1 MSKETQTNE
10 PVKQEGDFKLK
21 SKKRVPKNLGSLSGN
36 DPIKV
41 DLTKPEATGE
51 IVPEVIKVTIPKEQS
66 DAIQIGETKEIPVGE
81 SSEDSG
87 SMGTG
92 GEKQL
97 QEPSAAVEE
106 ISPIQEITEKEKTE
120 VKEIKQ
126 EVAEAKRDEQ
136 VLGKPLPENI
146 EKLVSFMEE
155 TGGSVED
162 YVALNKD
169 YSKLNS
175 GQLLKEYYIKTK
187 PHLDLEEIA
196 FLMED
201 NFDFDEDVDE
211 ARDIRKKKLAYK
223 EEVAKATQHLE
234 GSKSKY
240 YDEIKLRPGVTKEQQ
255 EAMSFYD
262 NYKAQQETVQQLHG
276 DFRDNTKKLFS
287 QEFKGFDFNVGEKKF
302 RYGIKDPVKVGET
315 QADVQNFVNK
325 YSNDKGEIVDPAG
338 YHKAMYAAMNADKI
352 AHHFYEQGKA
362 DGVKNV
368 IESSKNPSTDKPRQ
382 VADGNVFIN
391 GLKVKSISGLDST
404 KLRIKTK
411 KFN

>member
-1 MSKETQTNE
+1 MSEETKTNE

-51 IVPEVIKVTIPKEQS
+51 IVPEVIKVTIPKEQ
-66 DAIQIGETKEIPVGE
+66 DNAIQIGETGKVPE
-81 SSEDSG
+81 
-87 SMGTG
+87 
-92 GEKQL
+92 EKQTGDL
-97 QEPSAAVEE
+97 VEVDKQVSEPVAAVEE
-106 ISPIQEITEKEKTE
+106 VSPIQEVTEEEKTE

-126 EVAEAKRDEQ
+126 EIAEAKRDEK

-155 TGGSVED
+155 TGGNVED

-169 YSKLNS
+169 YSKLNG

-223 EEVAKATQHLE
+223 EEVAKAKQHLE
-234 GSKSKY
+234 SSKSKY
-240 YDEIKLRPGVTKEQQ
+240 YDEIKLRPGVTQEQQ

-262 NYKAQQETVQQLHG
+262 NYKAQQESAQQLHG

-391 GLKVKSISGLDST
+391 GLKVKSISGLDSS

>member
-1 MSKETQTNE
+1 MSEETKTNE

-51 IVPEVIKVTIPKEQS
+51 IVPEVIKVTIPKEQ
-66 DAIQIGETKEIPVGE
+66 DNAIQIGETGKVPE
-81 SSEDSG
+81 
-87 SMGTG
+87 
-92 GEKQL
+92 EKQTGDL
-97 QEPSAAVEE
+97 VEVDEQVSEPVAAVEE
-106 ISPIQEITEKEKTE
+106 VSPIQEVTEEEKTE

-126 EVAEAKRDEQ
+126 EIAEAKRDEK

-223 EEVAKATQHLE
+223 EEVAKAKQHLE
-234 GSKSKY
+234 SSKSKY
-240 YDEIKLRPGVTKEQQ
+240 YDEIKLRPGVTQEQQ

-262 NYKAQQETVQQLHG
+262 NYKAQQESAQQLHG

-391 GLKVKSISGLDST
+391 GLKVKSISGLDSS

>member
-1 MSKETQTNE
+1 MSEETKTNE

-51 IVPEVIKVTIPKEQS
+51 IVPEVIKVTIPKEQ
-66 DAIQIGETKEIPVGE
+66 DNAIQIGETGKIPE
-81 SSEDSG
+81 
-87 SMGTG
+87 
-92 GEKQL
+92 EKQTGDL
-97 QEPSAAVEE
+97 VEVDKQVSEPVAAVEE
-106 ISPIQEITEKEKTE
+106 VSPIQEVTEEEKTE

-126 EVAEAKRDEQ
+126 EIAEAKRDEK

-155 TGGSVED
+155 TGGNVED

-223 EEVAKATQHLE
+223 EEVAKAKQHLE
-234 GSKSKY
+234 SSKSKY
-240 YDEIKLRPGVTKEQQ
+240 YDEIKLRPGVTQEQQ
-255 EAMSFYD
+255 AAVSFYD
-262 NYKAQQETVQQLHG
+262 QYKAQQEIAQQLHG
-276 DFRDNTKKLFS
+276 DFRDNTKKLFTK
-287 QEFKGFDFNVGEKKF
+287 EFKGFDFEVGEKRF
-302 RYGIKDPVKVGET
+302 RYGVKDPVKVGET
-315 QADVQNFVNK
+315 QADVQNFVNRFT
-325 YSNDKGEIVDPAG
+325 NDKGEIVDPTG

-368 IESSKNPSTDKPRQ
+368 IDGSKNPSRDKPRQ
-382 VADGNVFIN
+382 VADGNVFVH

>member
-1 MSKETQTNE
+1 MSEETKTNE

-51 IVPEVIKVTIPKEQS
+51 IVPEVIKVTIPKEQ
-66 DAIQIGETKEIPVGE
+66 DNAIQIGETGKIPE
-81 SSEDSG
+81 
-87 SMGTG
+87 
-92 GEKQL
+92 EKQTGDL
-97 QEPSAAVEE
+97 VEVDKQVSEPVAAVEE
-106 ISPIQEITEKEKTE
+106 VSPIQEVTEEEKTE

-126 EVAEAKRDEQ
+126 EIAEAKRDEK

-155 TGGSVED
+155 TGGNVED

-240 YDEIKLRPGVTKEQQ
+240 YDEIKLRPGVTQEQQ
-255 EAMSFYD
+255 AAVSFYD
-262 NYKAQQETVQQLHG
+262 QYKAQQEIAQQLHG
-276 DFRDNTKKLFS
+276 DFRDNTKKLFTK
-287 QEFKGFDFNVGEKKF
+287 EFKGFDFEVGEKRF

-315 QADVQNFVNK
+315 QADVQNFV
-325 YSNDKGEIVDPAG
+325 SRFANDKGEIVDPAG

>member
-1 MSKETQTNE
+1 MSEETKTNE

-51 IVPEVIKVTIPKEQS
+51 IVPEVIKVTIPKEQ
-66 DAIQIGETKEIPVGE
+66 DNAIQIGETGKIPE
-81 SSEDSG
+81 
-87 SMGTG
+87 
-92 GEKQL
+92 EKQTGDL
-97 QEPSAAVEE
+97 VEVDKQVSEPVAAVEE
-106 ISPIQEITEKEKTE
+106 VSPIQEVTEEEKTE

-126 EVAEAKRDEQ
+126 EIAEAKRDEK

-155 TGGSVED
+155 TGGNVED

-169 YSKLNS
+169 YSKLNG

-223 EEVAKATQHLE
+223 EEVAKAKQHLE
-234 GSKSKY
+234 SSKSKY
-240 YDEIKLRPGVTKEQQ
+240 YDEIKLRPGVTQEQQ

-262 NYKAQQETVQQLHG
+262 NYKAQQETAQQLHG

-391 GLKVKSISGLDST
+391 GLKVKSISGLDSS